1 MKYCKPKSK
10 SILSLDVGIKRI
22 GLAYCDSLFIT
33 VNILPA
39 VKRERNNDELNTI
52 KNHIK
57 KHNLTGFIVG
67 LPLDD
72 AGNMTSQAIDCKTY
86 GEFLFN
92 ELKLPFSFVNE
103 HSSTW
108 ESTNRFGVK
117 KDKSGLIDSLS
128 AKVILEQWIQEGPE
142 LKELVGNKPICLL
155 YTSDAADE

>member
-10 SILSLDVGIKRI
+10 SILSLDVGLKRI

-39 VKRERNNDELNTI
+39 VKRENNNNELKII
-52 KNHIK
+52 KNHIQN
-57 KHNLTGFIVG
+57 HNLTGFIVG
-67 LPLDD
+67 LPFDD
-72 AGNMTSQAIDCKTY
+72 SGKMTSQAFDCETY

-108 ESTNRFGVK
+108 ESRNRFGIK

-128 AKVILEQWIQEGPE
+128 AKVILEQWIKEGPE
-142 LKELVGNKPICLL
+142 LKELVGKKPI
-155 YTSDAADE
+155 

>member
-10 SILSLDVGIKRI
+10 SILSLDVGTKRI
-22 GLAYCDSLFIT
+22 GLAYCDSLCIT

-39 VKRERNNDELNTI
+39 VKREQNNHELKT
-52 KNHIK
+52 IK
-57 KHNLTGFIVG
+57 KHINKLNLTGFIVG

-72 AGNMTSQAIDCKTY
+72 RGKMTSQAFDCETY
-86 GEFLFN
+86 GEYLFN

-108 ESTNRFGVK
+108 ESTNRFGIK
-117 KDKSGLIDSLS
+117 KDKSGLLDSLS

-142 LKELVGNKPICLL
+142 LKELVGKKHI
-155 YTSDAADE
+155 

>member
-39 VKRERNNDELNTI
+39 VRREKNNTEFKTI

-57 KHNLTGFIVG
+57 NLNLSGFIVG

-72 AGNMTSQAIDCKTY
+72 EGKMTSQAFDCEKY

-92 ELKLPFSFVNE
+92 KLKLPFSFVNE

-117 KDKSGLIDSLS
+117 KDKTGLIDSLS

-142 LKELVGNKPICLL
+142 LKELVGNKQI
-155 YTSDAADE
+155 

>member
-1 MKYCKPKSK
+1 VKYCKPKSK
-10 SILSLDVGIKRI
+10 SILSLDVGTKRI

-39 VKRERNNDELNTI
+39 VKREKNNNELKTI
-52 KNHIK
+52 KTLIQ

-72 AGNMTSQAIDCKTY
+72 SGKMTSQAFDCETY

-108 ESTNRFGVK
+108 ESINRFGIK

-142 LKELVGNKPICLL
+142 LKELVGKKPI
-155 YTSDAADE
+155 

>member
-86 GEFLFN
+86 GEFLFY

-128 AKVILEQWIQEGPE
+128 AK
-142 LKELVGNKPICLL
+142 NN
-155 YTSDAADE
+155 S

>member
-10 SILSLDVGIKRI
+10 SILSLDVGLKRI

-39 VKRERNNDELNTI
+39 LKRERNNNEIIII
-52 KNHIK
+52 KEHIK
-57 KHNLTGFIVG
+57 KLNLTGFIVG
-67 LPLDD
+67 LPLDE
-72 AGNMTSQAIDCKTY
+72 AGGMTFQALDCKTY

-92 ELKLPFSFVNE
+92 KLKLPFSFVNE

-128 AKVILEQWIQEGPE
+128 AKIILEQWIQEGPE
-142 LKELVGNKPICLL
+142 LKELVGNKQI
-155 YTSDAADE
+155 

>member
-10 SILSLDVGIKRI
+10 SILSLDIGIKRI

-39 VKRERNNDELNTI
+39 VKRERNNYEINTI
-52 KNHIK
+52 KKHIK
-57 KHNLTGFIVG
+57 KHNLIGFIVG

-72 AGNMTSQAIDCKTY
+72 SGNMTSQAIDCKTY

-128 AKVILEQWIQEGPE
+128 AKIILEQWIQEGPE
-142 LKELVGNKPICLL
+142 LKELVGNKPI
-155 YTSDAADE
+155 

>member
-10 SILSLDVGIKRI
+10 SILSLDVGTKRI

-39 VKRERNNDELNTI
+39 IKRDKNNSELITI
-52 KNHIK
+52 KNHIQK
-57 KHNLTGFIVG
+57 LNLNGFIVG

-72 AGNMTSQAIDCKTY
+72 KGKMTSQAFDCETY
-86 GEFLFN
+86 GKFLFN

-117 KDKSGLIDSLS
+117 KDKSGPVS
-128 AKVILEQWIQEGPE
+128 
-142 LKELVGNKPICLL
+142 
-155 YTSDAADE
+155 YTHLTLPTKRIV

>member
-33 VNILPA
+33 INILPA
-39 VKRERNNDELNTI
+39 VKRDKNNSELKTI
-52 KNHIK
+52 KNYIK
-57 KHNLTGFIVG
+57 KLNLTGFIVG

-72 AGNMTSQAIDCKTY
+72 KGGMTSQAIDCKTY
-86 GEFLFN
+86 GELLFN

-117 KDKSGLIDSLS
+117 KDKSGLIDSFS
-128 AKVILEQWIQEGPE
+128 AKIILEQWIQEGPE
-142 LKELVGNKPICLL
+142 LKELVGNKQI
-155 YTSDAADE
+155 

>member
-10 SILSLDVGIKRI
+10 SILSLDIGLKRI

-39 VKRERNNDELNTI
+39 LKRESNNNEIIII
-52 KNHIK
+52 KEYIK

-67 LPLDD
+67 LPLDES
-72 AGNMTSQAIDCKTY
+72 GGMTSQALDCKTY

-142 LKELVGNKPICLL
+142 LKKLVGNKQI
-155 YTSDAADE
+155 

>member
-1 MKYCKPKSK
+1 MLKSNF
-10 SILSLDVGIKRI
+10 ILFFDVGIKRI
-22 GLAYCDSLFIT
+22 GLADCDSLFIT

-39 VKRERNNDELNTI
+39 LKRERNNNEIIII
-52 KNHIK
+52 KEHIK
-57 KHNLTGFIVG
+57 KLNLTGFIVG
-67 LPLDD
+67 LPLDES
-72 AGNMTSQAIDCKTY
+72 GGMTSQALDCKTY

-128 AKVILEQWIQEGPE
+128 AKIILEQWIQEGPE
-142 LKELVGNKPICLL
+142 LKELVGNKQI
-155 YTSDAADE
+155 

>member
-10 SILSLDVGIKRI
+10 SILSLDVGLKRI

-39 VKRERNNDELNTI
+39 LKRGRNNNEIIII
-52 KNHIK
+52 KEHIK
-57 KHNLTGFIVG
+57 KLNLTGFIVG
-67 LPLDD
+67 LPLDES
-72 AGNMTSQAIDCKTY
+72 GGMTSQALDCKTY

-128 AKVILEQWIQEGPE
+128 AKIILEQWIQEGPE
-142 LKELVGNKPICLL
+142 LKELVGNKQI
-155 YTSDAADE
+155 

>member
-1 MKYCKPKSK
+1 MKYSKPKSK
-10 SILSLDVGIKRI
+10 PILSLDVGTKRI
-22 GLAYCDSLFIT
+22 GLAYCDPLFIT
-33 VNILPA
+33 VNILPS
-39 VKRERNNDELNTI
+39 VKREKNNPEIETI
-52 KNHIK
+52 KNYIK

-72 AGNMTSQAIDCKTY
+72 EGEMTSQALDCKAY
-86 GEFLFN
+86 GEFLFK

-108 ESTNRFGVK
+108 ESANRFGIK

-142 LKELVGNKPICLL
+142 LKAIVGNKQI
-155 YTSDAADE
+155 

>member
-10 SILSLDVGIKRI
+10 SILSLDVGTKRI
-22 GLAYCDSLFIT
+22 GLAYCDSLCIT

-39 VKRERNNDELNTI
+39 VKREQNNHELKT
-52 KNHIK
+52 IK
-57 KHNLTGFIVG
+57 KHINKLNLTGFIVG

-72 AGNMTSQAIDCKTY
+72 RGKMTSQAFDCETY
-86 GEFLFN
+86 GEYLFN

-108 ESTNRFGVK
+108 ESTNRFGIK
-117 KDKSGLIDSLS
+117 KDKSGLLDSLS

-142 LKELVGNKPICLL
+142 LKELVGNKRI
-155 YTSDAADE
+155 

>member
-10 SILSLDVGIKRI
+10 SILSLDVGTKRI
-22 GLAYCDSLFIT
+22 GLAYCDSLCIT

-39 VKRERNNDELNTI
+39 VKREQNNHELKT
-52 KNHIK
+52 IK
-57 KHNLTGFIVG
+57 KHINKLNLTGFIVG

-72 AGNMTSQAIDCKTY
+72 RGKMTSQAFDCETY
-86 GEFLFN
+86 GEYLFN

-108 ESTNRFGVK
+108 ESTNRFGIK

-142 LKELVGNKPICLL
+142 LTELVGNKHI
-155 YTSDAADE
+155 

>member
-10 SILSLDVGIKRI
+10 SILSLDVGLKRI

-39 VKRERNNDELNTI
+39 LKRERNNNEIIII
-52 KNHIK
+52 KEHIK
-57 KHNLTGFIVG
+57 KLNLTGYIVG
-67 LPLDD
+67 LPLDES
-72 AGNMTSQAIDCKTY
+72 GGMTSQALDCKTY

-128 AKVILEQWIQEGPE
+128 AKIILEQWIQEGPE
-142 LKELVGNKPICLL
+142 LKELVGNKQI
-155 YTSDAADE
+155 

>member
-10 SILSLDVGIKRI
+10 SILSLDVGTKRI

-39 VKRERNNDELNTI
+39 LKRERDNNEIIII
-52 KNHIK
+52 KEHIK
-57 KHNLTGFIVG
+57 KLNLTGFIVG
-67 LPLDD
+67 LPLDEE
-72 AGNMTSQAIDCKTY
+72 GEMTSQAFDCKAY

-108 ESTNRFGVK
+108 ASTNRFGVK
-117 KDKSGLIDSLS
+117 KDKSGLIDSFS
-128 AKVILEQWIQEGPE
+128 AKIILEQWIQEGPE
-142 LKELVGNKPICLL
+142 LKELVGKKQI
-155 YTSDAADE
+155 

>member
-10 SILSLDVGIKRI
+10 SILSLDVGTKRI
-22 GLAYCDSLFIT
+22 GLAYCDSLLIT

-39 VKRERNNDELNTI
+39 VKREKNSNELKTI
-52 KNHIK
+52 KNYIQK
-57 KHNLTGFIVG
+57 LNLTGFIVG

-72 AGNMTSQAIDCKTY
+72 NGNMTSQALDCKTY
-86 GEFLFN
+86 GEFLSN

-108 ESTNRFGVK
+108 ESSNRFGIK

-142 LKELVGNKPICLL
+142 LKELVGNRQI
-155 YTSDAADE
+155 

>member
-10 SILSLDVGIKRI
+10 SILSLDVGLKRI

-39 VKRERNNDELNTI
+39 LKRERNNNEIIII
-52 KNHIK
+52 KDHIK
-57 KHNLTGFIVG
+57 KLNLTGFIVG
-67 LPLDD
+67 LPLDES
-72 AGNMTSQAIDCKTY
+72 GGMTSQALDCKTY

-92 ELKLPFSFVNE
+92 ELNLPFSYVNE

-128 AKVILEQWIQEGPE
+128 AKIILEQWIQEGPE
-142 LKELVGNKPICLL
+142 LKELVGNKQI
-155 YTSDAADE
+155 